1 MKNGLSFT
9 EVIIA
14 FSIISILLASFFNWI
29 LNYLI
34 TLNTIKE
41 RLIALSLAQEGLELA
56 IALRNKAYETDTD
69 TDTDTDTIPN
79 WLGNN
84 IDLNSSYCL
93 KLETS
98 TGEIMA
104 NSTTDINSCKVY
116 NYNNIDFHRL
126 ISYSSDTD
134 YVIGKTSTIVNSKV
148 NFLNQTV
155 ELKTILVNWKTF

>member
-14 FSIISILLASFFNWI
+14 FSIISIFLTSFFNWI

-56 IALRNKAYETDTD
+56 IALRNKAYETSS
-69 TDTDTDTIPN
+69 PSN
-79 WLGNN
+79 WLDSEGRIYLNN
-84 IDLNSSYCL
+84 SYCL
-93 KLETS
+93 RLETS

-104 NSTTDINSCKVY
+104 SSTRNIDSCKIY
-116 NYNNIDFHRL
+116 NYNNIDFYRL
-126 ISYSSDTD
+126 VSYSNDEN
-134 YVIGKTSTIVNSKV
+134 YVNGRTSTIVSSQV

-155 ELKTILVNWKTF
+155 ELKTILVDWRIF

>member
-56 IALRNKAYETDTD
+56 IALRNKAYETN
-69 TDTDTDTIPN
+69 TIPN

-98 TGEIMA
+98 TGKIMA

-126 ISYSSDTD
+126 VSYSSDTD